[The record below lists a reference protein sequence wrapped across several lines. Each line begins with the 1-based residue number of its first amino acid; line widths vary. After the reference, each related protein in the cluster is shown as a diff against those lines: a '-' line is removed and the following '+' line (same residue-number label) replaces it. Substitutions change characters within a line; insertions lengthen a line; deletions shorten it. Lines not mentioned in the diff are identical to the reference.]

1 MAITLSGTGAVT
13 GLAAGGLPAGSVT
26 ATNLA
31 SGAAKTNYG
40 SISGSDLP
48 SGTVLRAYTAYSGTG
63 VQGAGS
69 TPFDIGLNF
78 SNVVINSGE
87 MPLLF
92 LNVSSRSVT
101 GSGQHHCGLRLRYT
115 GSATG
120 VVGDST
126 WGFGIVQGAGWSWV
140 MNHVSGLNLKQARG
154 NPFNSTGTFTFY
166 VQAATASDAL
176 IFGGEVNGSLTATYG
191 QLHGTI
197 LIVKE

>member
-1 MAITLSGTGAVT
+1 MPLSKIQSTS
-13 GLAAGGLPAGSVT
+13 LAT
-26 ATNLA
+26 
-31 SGAAKTNYG
+31 GAAKANYG
-40 SISGSDLP
+40 SIASSDLP
-48 SGTVLRAYTAYSGTG
+48 SGTVLRIYNAYSGTG

-87 MPLLF
+87 IPLLF

-101 GSGQHHCGLRLRYT
+101 GTGQHHCGFRLRYT

-120 VVGDST
+120 IVGDGT
-126 WGFGIVQGAGWSWV
+126 WGFGIVQGAGWNWV
-140 MNHVSGLNLKQARG
+140 MNHVSGLNIKQARA

-166 VQAATASDAL
+166 VQAATSGDAL
-176 IFGGEVNGSLTATYG
+176 IFGGEVGGSLTAGYG

-197 LIVKE
+197 QIVKE